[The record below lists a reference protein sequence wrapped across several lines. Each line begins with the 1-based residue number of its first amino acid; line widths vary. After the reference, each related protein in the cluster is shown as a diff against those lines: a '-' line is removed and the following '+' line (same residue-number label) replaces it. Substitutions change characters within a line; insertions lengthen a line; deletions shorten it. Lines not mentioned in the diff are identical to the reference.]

1 MQLTPLI
8 RRFDCEKASHPPPPP
23 NRSNLCLKVA
33 KITDGGS
40 SSRGARNIE
49 TQAAFRF
56 RAFMHW
62 EVMMRKHSREISP
75 EVRAAIS
82 AFLSACQKEARPFA
96 TSEALGAV
104 RRVFPDLDISDTDL
118 MDAIISEA
126 SLAGFDV
133 DTPDTASAAR
143 MRDSLEEWENEGG
156 AIDKPPRSETQ
167 GRRGRRRRAKATKDR
182 NELL

>member
-8 RRFDCEKASHPPPPP
+8 RRLTARRPLIRCSVELI
-23 NRSNLCLKVA
+23 LCLKVA
-33 KITDGGS
+33 KITDGG
-40 SSRGARNIE
+40 GARNIE

-56 RAFMHW
+56 RALMHW

-82 AFLSACQKEARPFA
+82 AFLGACQKEARPFA
-96 TSEALGAV
+96 TAEALGAV
-104 RRVFPDLDISDTDL
+104 RRVFPDLDISDRDL

-133 DTPDTASAAR
+133 DTPDPASAAR
-143 MRDSLEEWENEGG
+143 MRDSLEEWDNEGG
-156 AIDKPPRSETQ
+156 AINKRPRSETQ
-167 GRRGRRRRAKATKDR
+167 GRSGNDTEWQEATGKSGQR
-182 NELL
+182 PE